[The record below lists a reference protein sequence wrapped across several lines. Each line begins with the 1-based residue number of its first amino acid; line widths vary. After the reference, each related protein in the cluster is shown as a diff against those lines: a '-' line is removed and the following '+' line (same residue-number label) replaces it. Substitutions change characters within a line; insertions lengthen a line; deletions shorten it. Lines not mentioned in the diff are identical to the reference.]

1 MFNFL
6 HPVAFVPSK
15 SALHPIDW
23 QAISDSVDFT
33 EFALDTAE
41 LQKIDISK
49 LTGQKDALSFWI
61 NILNLMV
68 LHIHMMNG
76 PPTKSSKKI
85 MFQAY
90 KYEIGL
96 QKFSLEDLIEGVL
109 RGNPKSHF
117 KKKDPR
123 ADFSMQQY
131 DPRFHFGIT
140 YLNAS
145 SPPMRIMRPETISQ
159 QLNLA
164 AEEFLHDE
172 VAEVDNKKVRGLP
185 LFCLF
190 YLKTQVTFSHQFAP
204 RFACLISLK
213 SITRTLASTLLT
225 SSSGLAGISAP

>member
-68 LHIHMMNG
+68 LHIHVMNG

-172 VAEVDNKKVRGLP
+172 VAVLDKKKVWGIAFVLSL
-185 LFCLF
+185 LFENS
-190 YLKTQVTFSHQFAP
+190 TFSHQFAP